1 MVEERRLAGASVAPE
16 MTPGGGP
23 GHGLYQIGVIQC
35 LYDLCAVIYVLKNDK
50 EKRSPADNL

>member
-1 MVEERRLAGASVAPE
+1 